1 MHTYFLIGPG
11 STLSLMEQRVTL
23 AMLLQKFEFS
33 ISSDNPDYHNL
44 RISSIPIVRPSDLS
58 IQVNVRA

>member
-1 MHTYFLIGPG
+1 
-11 STLSLMEQRVTL
+11 MEQRVTL

-33 ISSDNPDYHNL
+33 ISSDNPDYNNL

-58 IQVNVRA
+58 IRIKIRA